1 MIIYIR
7 HWTFAL
13 LLTLELIVFMP
24 FVTAPYDYSNFKP
37 IYCIQLYKSTYVY
50 GSRII
55 SNQPRAWR
63 VMLKTSEDL

>member
-13 LLTLELIVFMP
+13 LLTLELVVFMP
-24 FVTAPYDYSNFKP
+24 FVTTPYGYSNFKP
-37 IYCIQLYKSTYVY
+37 IYCILLYKRPY

-55 SNQPRAWR
+55 SNQPT
-63 VMLKTSEDL
+63 VDGYIKTSEDL